1 MDWMNVLVM
10 TASLW
15 SQAGAPA
22 QPAAPPPP
30 PAFEGSA
37 EFSYVGTSGNSD
49 TRSLGM
55 GSALI
60 FRPAAWTI
68 TSKAALVRSEDS
80 GVTKAQSTTI
90 STQAE
95 RKVSDRYSV
104 FGSHEYIRD
113 RFAGISHRNTVEAG
127 LAYAAL
133 RSARQHLDVE
143 AGLGYANERRL
154 AGANLSSA
162 IGSATGTYKFA
173 LSDNATFENELHA
186 VTSFSNGR
194 DQRLTNAATLS
205 ATLTTVISLKV
216 KHLTRWVRSPV
227 PGFRKTDT
235 TTAVALVAK
244 F

>member
-1 MDWMNVLVM
+1 MDWMNVFVM
-10 TASLW
+10 SLSLL

-49 TRSLGM
+49 TKSLGM
-55 GSALI
+55 GTELI

-80 GVTKAQSTTI
+80 GVTKAQSATV

-95 RKVSDRYSV
+95 RKLRDGFSI
-104 FGSHEYIRD
+104 FGSHEYIRN
-113 RFAGISHRNTVEAG
+113 RFAGINHRNSVEAG
-127 LAYAAL
+127 LTYAAL
-133 RSARQHLDVE
+133 RTDRQQLDVE
-143 AGLGYANERRL
+143 AGLGYANEHRL
-154 AGANLSSA
+154 AAPNRSSA
-162 IGSATGTYKFA
+162 IGSAGATYKVS
-173 LSDNATFENELHA
+173 LSENATFENELQA
-186 VTSFSNGR
+186 VTAFDKGR
-194 DQRLTNAATLS
+194 DQRVTNAASLS
-205 ATLTTVISLKV
+205 AKLTTLFSLKV
-216 KHLTRWVRSPV
+216 KHTTRWVRSPV